1 MLGEILVSVGALI
14 FAMLLTVIYFVKA
27 KKTQVNNIFYKIAL
41 ILISVTIVSE
51 LSTVCSMFFL
61 KDMPNIGNTLA
72 RINGLLTITWV
83 VSIACYIV
91 TLGEAYVK
99 KSVFEYIKE
108 NRNIKNIII
117 LYVIIVIVYFFI
129 KFDNVVTDRYAYI
142 SGPALYYIYIVGVFT
157 TIVAILTVVRNKA
170 NLTIGKRIPIFA
182 GIVETILSMIFQLMF
197 PNVLVISGSFV
208 FKLYLVYFMFE
219 NPDLYLIDELNKAKK
234 KAEDSNK
241 AKSDFLSNM
250 SHEIRTPMNAIMGF
264 SETIL
269 NDKKV
274 NVENAKKD
282 IEHIYI
288 ASSNLLEIMNN
299 ILDISR
305 IETGEEK
312 LDNKDYS
319 IGNIVL
325 ELKSII
331 DARINNPKVK
341 FITNVD
347 ENIPSKLFGDKT
359 KVFQI
364 LLNILSNSVKYT
376 EVGKIELYVTAD
388 VKGNNANLHF
398 KVSDTG
404 FGIKEED
411 YDKIFEK
418 FSRLDNATRNEI
430 EGTGLG
436 LVITKKLVNLLDGK
450 IWFESQY
457 GAGTTFYVDIT
468 QQIVDS
474 SKLGNILTEKGI
486 TSERNYLD
494 CSKYKVLIVDDNKLN
509 LKVAEKILTPYK
521 FSITTLNGGR
531 ECVDNIKEGNKYDM
545 IFLDHMMPELD
556 GIEVLHILEKLDSYD
571 IPPVVALTANAITG
585 MKEMYLNEG
594 FDEYLAKPINI
605 SELDKLINK
614 YFKK

>member
-331 DARINNPKVK
+331 DARLNNPKVK

-436 LVITKKLVNLLDGK
+436 LVITKKLVNLLGGK

-605 SELDKLINK
+605 SELDKIINK

>member
-129 KFDNVVTDRYAYI
+129 KFDNVVTNRYAYI

-331 DARINNPKVK
+331 DARLNNPKVK

-436 LVITKKLVNLLDGK
+436 LVITKKLVNLLGGK

>member
-331 DARINNPKVK
+331 DARVNNPKVK

-436 LVITKKLVNLLDGK
+436 LVITKKLVNLLGGK

-605 SELDKLINK
+605 SELDKIINK

>member
-1 MLGEILVSVGALI
+1 M
-14 FAMLLTVIYFVKA
+14 
-27 KKTQVNNIFYKIAL
+27 
-41 ILISVTIVSE
+41 
-51 LSTVCSMFFL
+51 
-61 KDMPNIGNTLA
+61 
-72 RINGLLTITWV
+72 
-83 VSIACYIV
+83 
-91 TLGEAYVK
+91 
-99 KSVFEYIKE
+99 
-108 NRNIKNIII
+108 
-117 LYVIIVIVYFFI
+117 
-129 KFDNVVTDRYAYI
+129 
-142 SGPALYYIYIVGVFT
+142 
-157 TIVAILTVVRNKA
+157 
-170 NLTIGKRIPIFA
+170 
-182 GIVETILSMIFQLMF
+182 
-197 PNVLVISGSFV
+197 
-208 FKLYLVYFMFE
+208 
-219 NPDLYLIDELNKAKK
+219 
-234 KAEDSNK
+234 
-241 AKSDFLSNM
+241 
-250 SHEIRTPMNAIMGF
+250 
-264 SETIL
+264 
-269 NDKKV
+269 
-274 NVENAKKD
+274 
-282 IEHIYI
+282 
-288 ASSNLLEIMNN
+288 
-299 ILDISR
+299 
-305 IETGEEK
+305 
-312 LDNKDYS
+312 
-319 IGNIVL
+319 
-325 ELKSII
+325 
-331 DARINNPKVK
+331 
-341 FITNVD
+341 
-347 ENIPSKLFGDKT
+347 
-359 KVFQI
+359 
-364 LLNILSNSVKYT
+364 SNSVKYT

-436 LVITKKLVNLLDGK
+436 LVITKKLVNLLGGK

-605 SELDKLINK
+605 SELDKIINK

>member
-331 DARINNPKVK
+331 DARLNNPKVK

-388 VKGNNANLHF
+388 VKGNNAHLHF

-436 LVITKKLVNLLDGK
+436 LVITKKLVNLLGGK

-531 ECVDNIKEGNKYDM
+531 ECVDNIKEGNKYAM

-605 SELDKLINK
+605 SELDKIINK

>member
-108 NRNIKNIII
+108 NKNIKNIII

-331 DARINNPKVK
+331 DARLNNPKVK

-605 SELDKLINK
+605 SELDKIINK

>member
-108 NRNIKNIII
+108 NKSIKNIII
-117 LYVIIVIVYFFI
+117 LYFIIVIVYFFI

-142 SGPALYYIYIVGVFT
+142 SGPALYYIYIVGIFT
-157 TIVAILTVVRNKA
+157 IIVSISTVIRNKA

-331 DARINNPKVK
+331 DARLNNPKVK

-436 LVITKKLVNLLDGK
+436 LVITKKLVNLLGGK

-605 SELDKLINK
+605 SELDKIINK

>member
-129 KFDNVVTDRYAYI
+129 KFDNVVTNRYAYI

-331 DARINNPKVK
+331 DARLNNPKVK

-436 LVITKKLVNLLDGK
+436 LVITKKLVNLLGGK

-605 SELDKLINK
+605 SELDKIINK

>member
-331 DARINNPKVK
+331 DARVNNPKVK

-436 LVITKKLVNLLDGK
+436 IVITKKLVNLLGGK

-605 SELDKLINK
+605 SELDKIINK

>member
-1 MLGEILVSVGALI
+1 MLGEILISVGALI
-14 FAMLLTVIYFVKA
+14 FAMLLTVIYFIKA

-108 NRNIKNIII
+108 NKNIKNIII

-170 NLTIGKRIPIFA
+170 NLTIGKRIPIFV
-182 GIVETILSMIFQLMF
+182 GIIETILSMIFQLMF

-436 LVITKKLVNLLDGK
+436 LVITKKLVNLLGGK

-545 IFLDHMMPELD
+545 IFLDHMMPDLD
-556 GIEVLHILEKLDSYD
+556 GIKVLHILKKLDSYD

-605 SELDKLINK
+605 SELDKIINK

>member
-108 NRNIKNIII
+108 NRNVKNIII

-331 DARINNPKVK
+331 DARLNNPKVK

-436 LVITKKLVNLLDGK
+436 LVITKKLVNLLGGK

-605 SELDKLINK
+605 SELDKIINK

>member
-1 MLGEILVSVGALI
+1 MKFIHMADMHFDSPFTVLNTRSNLGEKRRLEQREV
-14 FAMLLTVIYFVKA
+14 F
-27 KKTQVNNIFYKIAL
+27 KKII
-41 ILISVTIVSE
+41 
-51 LSTVCSMFFL
+51 
-61 KDMPNIGNTLA
+61 
-72 RINGLLTITWV
+72 
-83 VSIACYIV
+83 
-91 TLGEAYVK
+91 
-99 KSVFEYIKE
+99 EYIKE
-108 NRNIKNIII
+108 NKNIKNIII

-331 DARINNPKVK
+331 DARLNNPKVK

-605 SELDKLINK
+605 SELDKIINK

>member
-129 KFDNVVTDRYAYI
+129 KFDNVVTNRYAYI

-331 DARINNPKVK
+331 DARLNNPKVK

-605 SELDKLINK
+605 SELDKIINK

>member
-1 MLGEILVSVGALI
+1 
-14 FAMLLTVIYFVKA
+14 
-27 KKTQVNNIFYKIAL
+27 
-41 ILISVTIVSE
+41 
-51 LSTVCSMFFL
+51 
-61 KDMPNIGNTLA
+61 
-72 RINGLLTITWV
+72 
-83 VSIACYIV
+83 
-91 TLGEAYVK
+91 
-99 KSVFEYIKE
+99 
-108 NRNIKNIII
+108 
-117 LYVIIVIVYFFI
+117 
-129 KFDNVVTDRYAYI
+129 
-142 SGPALYYIYIVGVFT
+142 
-157 TIVAILTVVRNKA
+157 
-170 NLTIGKRIPIFA
+170 
-182 GIVETILSMIFQLMF
+182 
-197 PNVLVISGSFV
+197 
-208 FKLYLVYFMFE
+208 MFE

-331 DARINNPKVK
+331 DARLNNPKVK

-545 IFLDHMMPELD
+545 IFLDHMMPVLD

-605 SELDKLINK
+605 SELDKIINK

>member
-157 TIVAILTVVRNKA
+157 TIVAILAVVRNKA

-436 LVITKKLVNLLDGK
+436 LVITKKLVNLLGGK

-605 SELDKLINK
+605 SELDKIINK

>member
-1 MLGEILVSVGALI
+1 
-14 FAMLLTVIYFVKA
+14 
-27 KKTQVNNIFYKIAL
+27 
-41 ILISVTIVSE
+41 
-51 LSTVCSMFFL
+51 
-61 KDMPNIGNTLA
+61 
-72 RINGLLTITWV
+72 
-83 VSIACYIV
+83 
-91 TLGEAYVK
+91 
-99 KSVFEYIKE
+99 
-108 NRNIKNIII
+108 
-117 LYVIIVIVYFFI
+117 
-129 KFDNVVTDRYAYI
+129 
-142 SGPALYYIYIVGVFT
+142 
-157 TIVAILTVVRNKA
+157 
-170 NLTIGKRIPIFA
+170 
-182 GIVETILSMIFQLMF
+182 
-197 PNVLVISGSFV
+197 
-208 FKLYLVYFMFE
+208 
-219 NPDLYLIDELNKAKK
+219 
-234 KAEDSNK
+234 
-241 AKSDFLSNM
+241 M

-331 DARINNPKVK
+331 DARLNNPKVK

-605 SELDKLINK
+605 SELDKIINK

>member
-129 KFDNVVTDRYAYI
+129 KFDNVVTNRYAYI

-436 LVITKKLVNLLDGK
+436 LVITKKIVNLLGGK

-605 SELDKLINK
+605 SELDKIINK